1 MHLHLDCQFGVA
13 GDMFLG
19 ALVDAGADFEAI
31 QGALREIIPDAFDI
45 SFRRVSR
52 NGVAATLADVT
63 WEQGDSAAAGDHHSH
78 ADEGPHRRLRD
89 LLALLGGDTVP
100 PRARMRAEKVFRLL
114 GEAEAAVHGLDPEEV
129 HFHEI
134 SGIDTAVDVIGSC
147 LALEMLDVD
156 GISASPLTVGSG
168 MVICAH
174 GIFPVPAPAVLEIL
188 RRSNMPWRSGGDG
201 ERATPTGTAL
211 LAGLA
216 DSFGSSPALTVIR
229 IGYGAGHREFSDV
242 PNLLRAVIGKSA
254 SRGDAAMDGGE
265 RHAHTVIARSL
276 EAEETGQPLL
286 PGEKAP
292 ENDRVVEFVFVVDDM
307 TPEAVAHCCET
318 CLAVGALDAWAI
330 PTVMKK
336 GRPGHEV
343 TVLAAPGRAGQ
354 VADAIWQESTTF
366 GMRVGERSRLTL
378 ARDFRTV
385 EVFGQPIRIKLGWLG
400 GKLIRR
406 QPEYADCLAAAK
418 VAEAPLLRI
427 FTLAAEA
434 AEKISGEV

>member
-13 GDMFLG
+13 GDMFLA
-19 ALVDAGADFEAI
+19 ALVDAGADGEAI
-31 QGALREIIPDAFDI
+31 REILRKIIPDAFGV
-45 SFRRVSR
+45 SFRRASR
-52 NGVAATLADVT
+52 NGVAAMLAAVT
-63 WEQGDSAAAGDHHSH
+63 WGRSDSAVSGDHAHLRT
-78 ADEGPHRRLRD
+78 DEGPHRRLRD
-89 LLALLGGDTVP
+89 LLALLDTDSVP
-100 PRARMRAEKVFRLL
+100 PRARARAEGVFRLL

-147 LALEMLDVD
+147 LALEMLDID

-168 MVICAH
+168 MVMCAH
-174 GIFPVPAPAVLEIL
+174 GIFPVPAQAVLEIL
-188 RRSNMPWRSGGDG
+188 RRRNIPWRSGGEG

-211 LAGLA
+211 LAGLTGF
-216 DSFGSSPALTVIR
+216 FGPSPALTVIR
-229 IGYGAGHREFSDV
+229 IGYGAGHREFPDV
-242 PNLLRAVIGKSA
+242 PNLLRIVIGKPVA
-254 SRGDAAMDGGE
+254 EGETAADDRE
-265 RHAHTVIARSL
+265 RHTHTVIARSL
-276 EAEETGQPLL
+276 DVEEAGRSLL
-286 PGEKAP
+286 PGERAP
-292 ENDRVVEFVFVVDDM
+292 GSDRVVEFVFVVDDM

-318 CLAVGALDAWAI
+318 CLEAGALDAWAV
-330 PTVMKK
+330 PAVMKK

-366 GMRVGERSRLTL
+366 GMRIGERSRLTL

-385 EVFGQPIRIKLGWLG
+385 EIYGQPIRIKLGWLD

-418 VAEAPLLRI
+418 AAGAPLLRI
-427 FTLAAEA
+427 FALAAEA
-434 AEKISGEV
+434 AEKITG